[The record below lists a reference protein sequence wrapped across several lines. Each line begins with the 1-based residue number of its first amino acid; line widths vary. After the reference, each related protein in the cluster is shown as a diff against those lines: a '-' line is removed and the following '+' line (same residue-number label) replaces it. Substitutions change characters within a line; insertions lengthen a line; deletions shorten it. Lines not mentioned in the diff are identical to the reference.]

1 MAKSPK
7 VMNRLRE
14 LRRARG
20 LTQQNLAELLGVSRQ
35 TINAIEKGRYEPSL
49 PVAFDIANAFASRI
63 EDIFRP
69 ARDAHDNSPWSNLMI
84 PIPKQLSA
92 GQTVIRPH
100 VASDLAAF
108 EQFLTHPTAT
118 QFMAFTPEQKS
129 SAGAAAMMDAVI
141 GSYASNHPICS
152 LTIADDSTG
161 EYLGSIGAAEA
172 GDHAAEVFITVMPD
186 TQRRGIAK
194 TSLPVF
200 VDHLFSTSAVTQLIA
215 DVVKDNTAAV
225 RLFDQAGFLNTGP
238 IERAAED
245 GALGHRD
252 MAGLRFVMTRAD
264 FNKLRAS

>member
-1 MAKSPK
+1 
-7 VMNRLRE
+7 
-14 LRRARG
+14 
-20 LTQQNLAELLGVSRQ
+20 
-35 TINAIEKGRYEPSL
+35 
-49 PVAFDIANAFASRI
+49 
-63 EDIFRP
+63 
-69 ARDAHDNSPWSNLMI
+69 MI

-141 GSYASNHPICS
+141 GSYASDHPICS

-225 RLFDQAGFLNTGP
+225 RLFDQAGFRNTGT

-245 GALGHRD
+245 GTLGHRD
-252 MAGLRFVMTRAD
+252 MVGLRFVMTRAD
-264 FNKLRAS
+264 FSKRSAS